1 MLNFSGIERKSSQY
15 ILAISI
21 MLFIGSLFMPFILV
35 YLIQESLYNTKE
47 IMYFKAPPSSYVTF
61 GVGMM
66 WIALVLLVLVITKKK
81 YEIGKLKWLSL
92 LFIPLSIPFF
102 MFSIENYY
110 YLDKEGIHSNELKSY
125 KTIETFR
132 WDEMKEVKEIY
143 AKEKGDTKTKAY
155 QFITKDNRVFELPHN
170 KNVLP
175 FRAGLMDMLR
185 ANQVTI
191 TDNYDEL

>member
-1 MLNFSGIERKSSQY
+1 MNLKGLEGKSSQY
-15 ILAISI
+15 ILIISI

-35 YLIQESLYNTKE
+35 YLIQDALYNSKE
-47 IMYFKAPPSSYVTF
+47 MMYFKTPPSSYFTF

-66 WIALVLLVLVITKKK
+66 WIALVLLVYVITKKK
-81 YEIGKLKWLSL
+81 FEIGKLKWLSL

-102 MFSIENYY
+102 LFSIENYY
-110 YLDKEGIHSNELKSY
+110 YLDKEGIHSNELTSFKAV
-125 KTIETFR
+125 ETYR

-143 AKEKGDTKTKAY
+143 AKEKGNTKTKAY
-155 QFITKDNRVFELPHN
+155 QFITKDNRVFELPHS

-175 FRAGLMDMLR
+175 FRKGLMDMLR

>member
-1 MLNFSGIERKSSQY
+1 MINLAGIERKTSQY
-15 ILAISI
+15 ILVISI

-35 YLIQESLYNTKE
+35 NLIQKALYNTKE
-47 IMYFKAPPSSYVTF
+47 IMYFKTPPSSYVTF

-66 WIALVLLVLVITKKK
+66 WIALVLLVFVITKKK
-81 YEIGKLKWLSL
+81 FELGKLKWLSL

-110 YLDKEGIHSNELKSY
+110 YLDKEGIHSNELSSY
-125 KTIETFR
+125 KSVETFR
-132 WDEMKEVKEIY
+132 WDEIKEVKEIY
-143 AKEKGDTKTKAY
+143 ANEKGMTKTKAY
-155 QFITKDNRVFELPHN
+155 KFITKDNRVFELPHH
-170 KNVLP
+170 KNIIP

-185 ANQVTI
+185 ENKVTI